1 MGRYVATAPVALATG
16 IVPEGGEFSSDAVPG
31 LAWEPLDKD
40 AEKAVAKANAD
51 RAERKA
57 AKAGPKGEDK
67 PSRRD
72 PMVFQLR
79 KEVDTLNA
87 EVAALKDM
95 LEALTAPEAPPPE
108 PVEEDTPEGEDEA

>member
-16 IVPEGGEFSSDAVPG
+16 IVPEGGEFSSEDVPG
-31 LAWEPLDKD
+31 LAWSPLDKD

-79 KEVDTLNA
+79 KEVDALNA
-87 EVAALKDM
+87 EVADLKAL
-95 LEALTAPEAPPPE
+95 LEALTAPAGPAPE
-108 PVEEDTPEGEDEA
+108 PVEEAEE

>member
-1 MGRYVATAPVALATG
+1 VGRYVATAPVALASG

-57 AKAGPKGEDK
+57 AKAAPKTEDK
-67 PSRRD
+67 QSRRD

-79 KEVDTLNA
+79 KEVDALNA

-95 LEALTAPEAPPPE
+95 LEALTAPAVEAPADLQDDMAE
-108 PVEEDTPEGEDEA
+108 TIED

>member
-1 MGRYVATAPVALATG
+1 MGRYVATAPVALASG

-31 LAWEPLDKD
+31 LAWAPLDKD

-57 AKAGPKGEDK
+57 AKAAPKGEDR

-79 KEVDTLNA
+79 KEVDALNA

-95 LEALTAPEAPPPE
+95 LEALTAPAVEAPADLQDDMAE
-108 PVEEDTPEGEDEA
+108 TIED